1 MGKHKPRIKVKAE
14 PKTVAPSHV
23 AACALAVVVS
33 LLIAWHLGPSPADGL
48 IPGAPEFVPAAGGQA
63 ADSAAGA
70 VLVLAIDGAGT
81 GKPRLVILDGETMK
95 VAATLALPILPL
107 ASAGLHNHWSAFP
120 TST

>member
-48 IPGAPEFVPAAGGQA
+48 IRVTLEDEEGAAGLQLRGFGSSYPEVA
-63 ADSAAGA
+63 SVTAGSAVATVKIVHALVGARAGYRTR
-70 VLVLAIDGAGT
+70 GGGT
-81 GKPRLVILDGETMK
+81 PEH
-95 VAATLALPILPL
+95 P
-107 ASAGLHNHWSAFP
+107 ASCQRIRKMGGM
-120 TST
+120 